1 MSIRSVRLIVSFQ
14 FSSSLLIFCLLVVSI
29 IESEVYKSLT
39 IIVGSSIY
47 LYNFVSFPHVY
58 QGSLVRC
65 ICVYNCYSFLVN
77 QPFYH
82 YEMS

>member
-29 IESEVYKSLT
+29 IEREVYKSLT

-58 QGSLVRC
+58 
-65 ICVYNCYSFLVN
+65 
-77 QPFYH
+77 
-82 YEMS
+82 